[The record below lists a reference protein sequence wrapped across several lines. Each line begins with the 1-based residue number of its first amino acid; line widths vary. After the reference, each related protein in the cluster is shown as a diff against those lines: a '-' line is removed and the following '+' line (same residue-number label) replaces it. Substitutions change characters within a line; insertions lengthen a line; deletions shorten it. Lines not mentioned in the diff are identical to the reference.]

1 MPPRKT
7 ADSHPI
13 GHLFAIATVR
23 LEQAQS
29 IATEGQNGRLT
40 RSQQRSV
47 QRRLAR
53 AIERARTASDSIGE
67 ALSDIAQKE
76 L

>member
-13 GHLFAIATVR
+13 GHLFATATVR

-40 RSQQRSV
+40 LSQQRSV

-53 AIERARTASDSIGE
+53 AIERACIASDHLRE
-67 ALSDIAQKE
+67 ALNEPPQKK